1 MISKQFIQRIT
12 QDVSIVNMVGKYVPL
27 KKAGKEFIGCCP
39 FHEEKTPSFSVNDQ
53 KGICKCFGCGEG
65 GNIIDF
71 VMKYQ
76 SISFV
81 EAVELIAEENG
92 MTIEYDKQRTPAKNR
107 DDSKQ
112 NELLLGYLNKIYN
125 GARNKSYELDRLA
138 ANGVSKEFAETHQ
151 IGYPFYSEH
160 VAKVL
165 SDSPGMSKVA
175 KALGIPNGQLPSD
188 AASSGLSFP
197 LYDHTNKL
205 QGLYIHSSAP
215 KIIGSSV
222 TNFDNLLYSTDKIDH
237 RSQQVIVT
245 TDPMQVSKLS
255 SAGLKGVMCVASTE
269 RLFSPKSCNF
279 LCNLRLNS
287 TPLLVIENNMD
298 NIAKFKNDVLFMIG
312 NLDKMPDFRV
322 LLLPKQTDLASI
334 YQKSGDAI
342 FSRIIAKGAP
352 WEHLFAKLI
361 ADEVLQHD
369 KAQHLQ
375 IAQELTSAMFN
386 KSPQDFYSCFLI
398 SCINDKLAQHLS
410 LEPEQTWQ
418 KVVETIA
425 ANEKLNH
432 QRYQQQ
438 VFEDLIGEIGI
449 KVKGIELEE
458 LNRLAALVSLHSTK
472 IADSSHYQNLLTEIV
487 NCLDDGETSTVL
499 SKLVRTGEEV
509 GYFSSSLLKAELS
522 PSEQQTVNQKIID
535 LHEAGLID
543 NPDEIEVSIVRLHN
557 KLIPTATKQH
567 EQSFGMQMGI

>member
-12 QDVSIVNMVGKYVPL
+12 QDVSIVNMVEKYVPL

-71 VMKYQ
+71 VMKYH
-76 SISFV
+76 SFSFV

-92 MTIEYDKQRTPAKNR
+92 MTIEYDKRQTPAKNQ
-107 DDSKQ
+107 DKNKQ
-112 NELLLGYLNKIYN
+112 NSLLLEYLNKIYN
-125 GARNKSYELDRLA
+125 GARSKSYELDRLA

-151 IGYPFYSEH
+151 IGYPFFSQH

-165 SDSPGMSKVA
+165 SDFPLMSSASKT
-175 KALGIPNGQLPSD
+175 LGIPNGQLPSD
-188 AASSGLSFP
+188 AMNSGLSFP

-205 QGLYIHSSAP
+205 QGLYIHSSEP
-215 KIIGSSV
+215 KILGSSV
-222 TNFDNLLYSTDKIDH
+222 TNFANLLYSTDKIDQN
-237 RSQQVIVT
+237 SQQVIVT

-269 RLFSPKSCNF
+269 RLFSLKACNF
-279 LCNLRLNS
+279 LSNLRMRS
-287 TPLLVIENNMD
+287 APLLVIENNMD
-298 NIAKFKNDVLFMIG
+298 NIGKFKNDVLGMIG
-312 NLDKMPDFRV
+312 NLNKMPNFKV

-342 FSRIIAKGAP
+342 FSRIIAKGVP
-352 WEHLFAKLI
+352 WDHLFAKLI

-369 KAQHLQ
+369 KTEHLPIVQ
-375 IAQELTSAMFN
+375 DLTSTMFN
-386 KSPQDFYSCFLI
+386 RSPQDFYSCFLI

-410 LEPEQTWQ
+410 LEPEQSWQ

-425 ANEKLNH
+425 ANEKMNEQSH
-432 QRYQQQ
+432 QRK
-438 VFEDLIGEIGI
+438 VFDDLIGEIGI
-449 KVKGIELEE
+449 KVKGIELEA

-472 IADSSHYQNLLTEIV
+472 IAESSHYQNLLTEIV

-499 SKLVRTGEEV
+499 SKLVRAGEEV
-509 GYFSSSLLKAELS
+509 GYLSSSLLKAELS
-522 PSEQQTVNQKIID
+522 PSERQTVNQKIID

-543 NPDEIEVSIVRLHN
+543 NPDEIEVTIVRLHN
-557 KLIPTATKQH
+557 KLIPTTDKQH
-567 EQSFGMQMGI
+567 EKSFGMQMGI